1 MPDREQTLMHSCKE
15 ISGDPRVPHI
25 KVERRR
31 RKLNFHSFVLSYTSQ
46 GDSPTLRADT
56 S

>member
-1 MPDREQTLMHSCKE
+1 VETRASP
-15 ISGDPRVPHI
+15 I
-25 KVERRR
+25 KGERRR
-31 RKLNFHSFVLSYTSQ
+31 RKLNSQSFVLSYTSQ

>member
-1 MPDREQTLMHSCKE
+1 MADCEQTLMHSCKE
-15 ISGDPRVPHI
+15 ISGDPRVPRI
-25 KVERRR
+25 KDERCR
-31 RKLNFHSFVLSYTSQ
+31 RKLSSQSFVLSYTSQ